1 MIKGVSMK
9 VLKIAISLIS
19 VVGFVWV
26 SGCRRAEPLTVAPET
41 RADLIHDAVLTVDTH
56 VDTPYQLLRPG
67 YDISRS
73 HDARKG
79 EGRVDLPRMKQG
91 GLDAIFFAVFVG
103 QGETNPEGYQKAKTR
118 ALQLFEAIKAAL
130 KKHSHL
136 AQLALTA
143 ADAYRIE
150 KSGKRAI
157 YIGME
162 NGYPLGKDISLLK
175 KYHQLGARYITLCHS
190 RNNQICDSS
199 TDRKGARHNGLSP
212 FGKQVVAEMNRL
224 GIMVDVSHISDQSF
238 YDVLQVSR
246 APVLASHSCSRAMCD
261 HPRNLDDQMLK
272 KLAEKGGVIQMCIL
286 SSYVKKPAPNPQ
298 RDAALAALRK
308 KYMSRETH
316 SKQERE
322 KMRRAWRDIRHK
334 YPQKLATVQDVV
346 DHIDHIV
353 KVAGI
358 NHVGIGTDFDGG
370 GGVDGCYDV
379 SEMKNI
385 TRELVRRG
393 YSEEQIRKIWGGN
406 VMRVLRRV
414 EDIARTLQQKNQP
427 LD

>member
-1 MIKGVSMK
+1 MK
-9 VLKIAISLIS
+9 VFKIVFSLIAVVS
-19 VVGFVWV
+19 VALM
-26 SGCRRAEPLTVAPET
+26 SGCQRAEPMTVPPEA
-41 RADLIHDAVLTVDTH
+41 RAALIHDAVLTVDTH

-67 YDISRS
+67 YDISQS

-103 QGETNPEGYQKAKTR
+103 QGETNPDGYEKAKTR
-118 ALQLFEAIKAAL
+118 ALALFEAIHGAL
-130 KKHSHL
+130 KKNSHL
-136 AQLALTA
+136 ARLALTA
-143 ADAYRIE
+143 EDAYDIE
-150 KSGKRAI
+150 KTGKRAI

-162 NGYPLGKDISLLK
+162 NGYPLGKDLSLLK
-175 KYHQLGARYITLCHS
+175 KYYQLGARYITLCHT

-199 TDRKGARHNGLSP
+199 TDRRGATHQGLSP

-261 HPRNLDDQMLK
+261 NPRNLDDEMLK
-272 KLAEKGGVIQMCIL
+272 KLAENGGVIQMCIL
-286 SSYVKKPAPNPQ
+286 SSYVKKPEPNPQ
-298 RDAALAALRK
+298 REAAMAALRK
-308 KYMSRETH
+308 KYMSRETR
-316 SKQERE
+316 SKEERE
-322 KMRRAWRDIRHK
+322 KMRQAWREMRRK
-334 YPQKLATVQDVV
+334 YPQKLATVRDVV

-385 TRELVRRG
+385 TVELVRRG
-393 YSEEQIRKIWGGN
+393 YSEKQIRKIWGGN

-414 EDIARTLQQKNQP
+414 EKIAAELQKKSRS
-427 LD
+427 LDSSF